1 MNFENIIKNLRKKE
15 KITQEEMASK
25 LNITRQAISNWENG
39 RNLPDIEM
47 LIIISKTF
55 NISLDN
61 LILGREEREMND
73 ITKKIIN
80 DGSKNKRAKLN
91 LYSVL
96 VGSFL
101 LLIGIIC
108 FIIKANSIEY
118 IDEEGFLHEN
128 FFLIPIGFLFLFIGT
143 IVILVS
149 SIKYIKDK
157 NN

>member
-128 FFLIPIGFLFLFIGT
+128 FFLIPIGFLFLLIGT

-157 NN
+157 NK